1 MQPLPGGFLSW
12 SPPISTL
19 GAPVAVEKAG
29 AGGFDVLE
37 WAAAYAYPS
46 DPPDGRWLRANMVST
61 VDGAAVSPDGVTR
74 AISSTTDRELMAVL
88 RALADVILVGASTAV
103 REGYGPDQVRGEHAH
118 LRAAAG
124 LGPGVP
130 IAVVSNRLDLDLDS
144 PLFAAG
150 SVPTILLTTSEAP
163 SDRLLAA
170 RMRRPRIDVAV
181 VGESVVDP
189 AAAVAALVERGH
201 RRMLCEGGPR
211 WLTSLVAAGLLDELC
226 LTVSPLLLGG
236 EAFRVLGPAPLGE
249 GVRVRLG
256 QVNSDGANLFLRY
269 LIGNRPARR

>member
-1 MQPLPGGFLSW
+1 M
-12 SPPISTL
+12 SP
-19 GAPVAVEKAG
+19 
-29 AGGFDVLE
+29 
-37 WAAAYAYPS
+37 
-46 DPPDGRWLRANMVST
+46 N
-61 VDGAAVSPDGVTR
+61 GVTR
-74 AISSTTDRELMAVL
+74 AISSATDRELMGVL

-130 IAVVSNRLDLDLDS
+130 IAIVSNRLDLDLDS

-150 SVPTILLTTSEAP
+150 SVPTILLTTAAAP
-163 SDRLLAA
+163 PDRLAAA
-170 RMRRPRIDVAV
+170 RMRGPRIDVAV

-189 AAAVAALVERGH
+189 GAAVAALVERGH

-236 EAFRVLGPAPLGE
+236 EAIRVLGPDPLGD
-249 GVRVRLG
+249 GVRMRVGR
-256 QVNSDGANLFLRY
+256 VISDGADLFLRY
-269 LIGNRPARR
+269 SVGSRPANTSSRSKETGSSSWA

>member
-1 MQPLPGGFLSW
+1 VAEESAGVFD
-12 SPPISTL
+12 IS
-19 GAPVAVEKAG
+19 
-29 AGGFDVLE
+29 E

-46 DPPDGRWLRANMVST
+46 DPPQGWWLRANMVST
-61 VDGAAVSPDGVTR
+61 ADGAAVSPSGVTR
-74 AISSTTDRELMAVL
+74 AISSDTDRELMAVL
-88 RALADVILVGASTAV
+88 RALADVILVGVSTAV
-103 REGYGPDQVRGEHAH
+103 REGYRPDQVRAEHAH

-124 LGPGVP
+124 VGSGVP

-163 SDRLLAA
+163 SDRLRAA
-170 RMRRPRIDVAV
+170 RLRWPRIDVAV

-189 AAAVAALVERGH
+189 GAAVAALVERGH
-201 RRMLCEGGPR
+201 RRLLCEGGPR

-236 EAFRVLGPAPLGE
+236 EAFRLLGPAPLGD
-249 GVRVRLG
+249 GVRVRLS
-256 QVNSDGANLFLRY
+256 QVNSDGASLFLRY
-269 LIGNRPARR
+269 LVGNRPARR